1 MGCGAGY
8 GYADEGAWLRV
19 TATHPRLTIELTPAE
34 RVELERIRARLG
46 LRSLNAAVRALIA
59 QARKS

>member
-1 MGCGAGY
+1 
-8 GYADEGAWLRV
+8 V